1 MLETLRNNKI
11 LSALLLAVAAALS
24 AFASQFWGDEPPAE
38 EVTAPAPEAPVDAT
52 EAAVTQLPTT
62 NATTNPESS
71 TTTATGT
78 TETEESQQP

>member
-62 NATTNPESS
+62 NPESS